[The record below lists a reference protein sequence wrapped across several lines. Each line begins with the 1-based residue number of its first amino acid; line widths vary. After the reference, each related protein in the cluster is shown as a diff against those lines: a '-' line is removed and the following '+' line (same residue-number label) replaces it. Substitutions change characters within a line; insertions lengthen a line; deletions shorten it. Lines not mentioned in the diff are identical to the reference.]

1 MPIHCLKQ
9 ILDFHLEMFD
19 HLDSL
24 PPQAV
29 LKVLAR
35 LKYSVQL
42 YKAKSGFSILTEE
55 CLTFQTV
62 SPTTKDTMPPVFHT
76 LLAIVHRP
84 HSYLHKTQF
93 VQKSMALSGQ
103 ITE

>member
-1 MPIHCLKQ
+1 MHNTYG
-9 ILDFHLEMFD
+9 FF
-19 HLDSL
+19 
-24 PPQAV
+24 PQAV

-76 LLAIVHRP
+76 LLPIAHRP

-103 ITE
+103 ITK